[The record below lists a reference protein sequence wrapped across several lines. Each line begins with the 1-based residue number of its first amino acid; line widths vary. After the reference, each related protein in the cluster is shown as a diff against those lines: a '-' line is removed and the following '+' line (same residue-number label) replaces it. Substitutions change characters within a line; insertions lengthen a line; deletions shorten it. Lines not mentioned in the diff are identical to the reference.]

1 MKLFLLALAVAVVPG
16 SLVAIELGDTYEKI
30 VDERGVPVNKM
41 EVNGAATLNY
51 VESTIKLRDGR
62 IVAIRMAGVETG
74 DSYEKVV
81 EKKGAPASKIET
93 GVSSVLRYADATIKL
108 REGKVVSIKMAGS
121 GEVVVMETTP
131 APTPSTTKGAG
142 EWTTDYVA
150 ALVQAKAEKKKVLL
164 FFTGS
169 DWCGWCMRLDKEIL
183 STADFKAYARG
194 ELVLVKLDFPRST
207 PQSQQV
213 KARNQK
219 LSQQYK
225 IKGYP
230 TIIVLNN
237 VGRAVGTLG
246 YQEGGPGPF
255 IKALKGF

>member
-1 MKLFLLALAVAVVPG
+1 MKLFLLALSVVVVPA
-16 SLVAIELGDTYEKI
+16 SLFAIELGDTYEKV
-30 VDERGVPVNKM
+30 VDEKGAPVNKM

-51 VESTIKLRDGR
+51 VDSMIKLRDGR
-62 IVAIRMAGVETG
+62 VVAIKMAGVEAG

-81 EKKGAPASKIET
+81 EKKGVPASKIET
-93 GVSSVLRYADATIKL
+93 GASSVLRYADATIKL
-108 REGKVVSIKMAGS
+108 REGKVVSVKMAGS
-121 GEVVVMETTP
+121 GEVIAMEKKP
-131 APTPSTTKGAG
+131 APTPPTVMGAG
-142 EWTTDYVA
+142 EWTTDYAA
-150 ALVQAKAEKKKVLL
+150 ALLQAKAEKKKVLL

-169 DWCGWCMRLDKEIL
+169 DWCGWCMRLEKEIL

-207 PQSQQV
+207 PQSPQV

-225 IKGYP
+225 IDGYP
-230 TIIVLNN
+230 TIIVLNST
-237 VGRAVGTLG
+237 GGAVGTLG
-246 YQEGGPGPF
+246 YQSGGPGPF

>member
-1 MKLFLLALAVAVVPG
+1 MKLISLAFAVAVFPA
-16 SLVAIELGDTYEKI
+16 SLFAIELGDTYEKV

-51 VESTIKLRDGR
+51 VESTIKMRDGR
-62 IVAIRMAGVETG
+62 VVAIKMAGVEAG

-93 GVSSVLRYADATIKL
+93 GVASVLSYADATIKL

-121 GEVVVMETTP
+121 GNVIIMENKP
-131 APTPSTTKGAG
+131 TTKPSNAVGAG
-142 EWTTDYVA
+142 EWTTDYAA
-150 ALVQAKAEKKKVLL
+150 ALLQAKTEKKKVLL

-169 DWCGWCMRLDKEIL
+169 DWCGWCVRLDKEIL
-183 STADFKAYARG
+183 STADFKAYARS
-194 ELVLVKLDFPRST
+194 ELVLVKLDFPRSI
-207 PQSQQV
+207 PQSPQV

-225 IKGYP
+225 IEGYP

-237 VGRAVGTLG
+237 AGRAVGTLG
-246 YQEGGPGPF
+246 YQAGGPGPF